1 MIFRLGVTGGIGSGK
16 TTVCKTFKVLGVPVF
31 SADEEGRVIMDTNTR
46 LKEDL
51 NKLVEE
57 DLYASGA
64 LDRRRLASIIFN
76 DSEMLNK
83 VNNLVHPLVFESY
96 REWCMQQKSDY
107 VIFES
112 AILFEA
118 EAEEHVDKILAVIAP
133 LEERVNR
140 VMERNKMSRQQVMER
155 VQNQISDEEMIKRS
169 NYQVNNADTEMIIPQ
184 VLEIHKDILHYL
196 NK

>member
-1 MIFRLGVTGGIGSGK
+1 MIFRLGITGGIGSGK

-46 LKEDL
+46 LKKDL

-57 DLYASGA
+57 DLYTSGE

-96 REWCMQQKSDY
+96 RKWCMQQKSDY

-133 LEERVNR
+133 LEERVKR

-155 VQNQISDEEMIKRS
+155 VQNQISDDEMIKRS
-169 NYQVNNADTEMIIPQ
+169 DYQVNNADTEMIIPQ
-184 VLEIHKDILHYL
+184 VLEIHKEILHYL

>member
-31 SADEEGRVIMDTNTR
+31 SADEEGRVIMDKNTR

-57 DLYASGA
+57 DLYVSGE

-76 DSEMLNK
+76 DSEMLSK
-83 VNNLVHPLVFESY
+83 VNKLVHPLVFESY
-96 REWCMQQKSDY
+96 RKWREQQQSDY

-118 EAEEHVDKILAVIAP
+118 EAEEHVDKILAVVAP
-133 LEERVNR
+133 LEERVQR

-169 NYQVNNADTEMIIPQ
+169 DYQINNADAVMIIPQ